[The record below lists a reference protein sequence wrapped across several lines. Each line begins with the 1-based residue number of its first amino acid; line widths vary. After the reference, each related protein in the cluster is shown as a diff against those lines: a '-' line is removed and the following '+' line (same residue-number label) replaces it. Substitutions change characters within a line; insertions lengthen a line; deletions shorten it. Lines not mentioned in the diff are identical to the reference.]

1 MSLENQ
7 TASPIELLQ
16 FYIDCGADEAIA
28 EETADHTR
36 LASVSTLPAPAMP
49 QMSPAASAQ
58 EQEAE
63 TPGSIEAQQDA
74 RELAAAAKTVEE
86 LKAAL
91 EGFKGLALKRTARQ
105 IVFADG
111 NPKAKVM
118 LVGEAPGADED
129 RLGRPFVG
137 VSGQLLDR
145 MLASIGLSREENVYI
160 SNIINW
166 RPPGNR
172 NPSDAEIAISLPF
185 ILRHI
190 ELINPSV
197 VIFAGGVSAQSLIGT
212 STGITKL
219 RGKWVEHKSDGLEK
233 PIPALPM
240 FHPAYLLRSPQQKK
254 LAWADLLKLKD
265 KLKTLGI
272 L

>member
-1 MSLENQ
+1 MSLETH

-28 EETADHTR
+28 EETSDRTK
-36 LASVSTLPAPAMP
+36 LASISSFPVPAAPAGAGAV
-49 QMSPAASAQ
+49 SPVSQ
-58 EQEAE
+58 EQAAD
-63 TPGSIEAQQDA
+63 PGSIEALQDA
-74 RELAAAAKTVEE
+74 RELAAAAKTLEE
-86 LKAAL
+86 LKSAL
-91 EGFKGLALKRTARQ
+91 EGFKGLPLKLTVTQ

-111 NPKAKVM
+111 NPEAKVM

-145 MLASIGLSREENVYI
+145 MLASIGLSRTESVYI

-197 VIFAGGVSAQSLIGT
+197 VIFAGGVSAKSLIGT

-219 RGKWVEHKSDGLEK
+219 RGKWVEHKSEGLEK
-233 PIPALPM
+233 PIPALPI
-240 FHPAYLLRSPQQKK
+240 FHPAYLLRSPQQK
-254 LAWADLLKLKD
+254 
-265 KLKTLGI
+265 TS
-272 L
+272 